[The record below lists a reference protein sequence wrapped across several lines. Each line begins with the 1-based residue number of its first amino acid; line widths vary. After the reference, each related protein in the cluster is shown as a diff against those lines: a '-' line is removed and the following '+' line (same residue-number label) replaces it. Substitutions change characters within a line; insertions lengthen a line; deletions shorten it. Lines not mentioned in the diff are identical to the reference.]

1 MSVESNK
8 KLIEKYFET
17 INRGDEQEILA
28 LLSDDF
34 QFESMLQ
41 APKQFNF
48 TWGREPFAAAPKN
61 MSAMM
66 HKPIKIW
73 IEGMIGEGDKVAV
86 EAKSH
91 GEMKSGKLYQN
102 VYHFLFTVRDGKITN
117 AREYSCSYTA
127 NDCFGGFSDGN
138 FD

>member
-1 MSVESNK
+1 MSIESNK
-8 KLIEKYFET
+8 QLIENYFAAT
-17 INRGDEQEILA
+17 NRGDEQEILTFLA
-28 LLSDDF
+28 DDF
-34 QFESMLQ
+34 LFESMLQ

-48 TWGREPFAAAPKN
+48 SWGREEFAAAPKN

-91 GEMKSGKLYQN
+91 GEMKSGKIGRAH
-102 VYHFLFTVRDGKITN
+102 V
-117 AREYSCSYTA
+117 
-127 NDCFGGFSDGN
+127 
-138 FD
+138 